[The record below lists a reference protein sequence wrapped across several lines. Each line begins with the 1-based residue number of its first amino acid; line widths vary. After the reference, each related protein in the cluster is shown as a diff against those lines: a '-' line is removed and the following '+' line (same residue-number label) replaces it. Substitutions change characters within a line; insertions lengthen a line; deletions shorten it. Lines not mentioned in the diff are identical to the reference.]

1 MDHLDIFD
9 LKGIQIKK
17 TKDSL
22 VEAGKKRQVSVS
34 SEQLGEY
41 VPVHRDP
48 VKAINKTE
56 SNMIKE
62 LLPSRHERRIKSP
75 FAFFRGTAEL
85 MEKDLKRQN

>member
-41 VPVHRDP
+41 VRFIGILL
-48 VKAINKTE
+48 KQL
-56 SNMIKE
+56 IK
-62 LLPSRHERRIKSP
+62 LNP
-75 FAFFRGTAEL
+75 T
-85 MEKDLKRQN
+85 